1 MTMGSTRHQD
11 DNCLDTSGTREG
23 LVVDGRFIGVDI
35 RRVNDH
41 NGKINH
47 IDTTDIVTRYS
58 TV

>member
-1 MTMGSTRHQD
+1 MD
-11 DNCLDTSGTREG
+11 AL
-23 LVVDGRFIGVDI
+23 FGVDI